1 MKRGNRSY
9 GIVVGIAGVLS
20 LALGCGDRAPTPPP
34 GLNGAQLDGW
44 QAYVDLNCA
53 KCHGESRKGKRS
65 GPPLTGLAE
74 RWSADEL
81 VRYLSDPD
89 AVVKA
94 NPLLAYK
101 AERYAISM
109 PAISGKAPG
118 YADKANPETLA
129 ALAEYLLVGIPTSG
143 E

>member
-34 GLNGAQLDGW
+34 GLNEAQLAGW

-53 KCHGESRKGKRS
+53 SCHGESRKGQRS

-74 RWSADEL
+74 SWTADEL
-81 VRYLSDPD
+81 VRYLSDPE

-118 YADKANPETLA
+118 YADKATPETLA
-129 ALAEYLLVGIPTSG
+129 ALAEYVLVDVPTSAD
-143 E
+143 

>member
-34 GLNGAQLDGW
+34 GLNEAQLAGW

-53 KCHGESRKGKRS
+53 NCHGESRKGKRS

-74 RWSADEL
+74 RWTADEL
-81 VRYLSDPD
+81 VRYLSDPE

-118 YADKANPETLA
+118 YADKATPETLA
-129 ALAEYLLVGIPTSG
+129 ALAEYVLVDVSTSAD
-143 E
+143 